1 MEKIKAFFQNKITK
15 IVSWLVLSL
24 CVIALIVGGATTES
38 ISNGI
43 ALVGGIVAAV
53 AALVAFITG
62 QIKK

>member
-24 CVIALIVGGATTES
+24 CVVALIVGGATTES
-38 ISNGI
+38 ISSGI